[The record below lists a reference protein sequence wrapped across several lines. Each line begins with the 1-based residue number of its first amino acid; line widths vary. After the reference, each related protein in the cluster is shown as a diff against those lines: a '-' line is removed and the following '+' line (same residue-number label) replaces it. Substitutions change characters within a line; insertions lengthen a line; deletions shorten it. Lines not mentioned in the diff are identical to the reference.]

1 MAEFYFTRKAVED
14 LTAIWNYTVDRW
26 SERQAD
32 EYYGMLASSCRAIAE
47 NPEGLGRSYAEVA
60 AGLLGFKA
68 GKHIIFYRVA
78 EPRRTGIVRIL
89 QERMDIRSRLGED
102 LM

>member
-14 LTAIWNYTVDRW
+14 LTTIWNHTVDRW

-32 EYYGMLASSCRAIAE
+32 EYYGMLVSSCRAIAE
-47 NPEGLGRSYAEVA
+47 NTVGLGRSYAEVA

-68 GKHIIFYRVA
+68 GKHIVFYCVA
-78 EPRRTGIVRIL
+78 EPERTGIVCIL
-89 QERMDIRSRLGED
+89 HERMDIRSRLGED